1 MLSKRAS
8 RGGYLGLSV
17 YPWKL
22 PGSSHK
28 LSLSCSA
35 ANSLDIWTTHP
46 TVSGCCGST
55 LSAGNQF
62 QTVTDCFP
70 DQPGSRRARLQ
81 NKVVLKGDRGGA
93 SVMRCQGSSL
103 DSVILDF
110 NRPSRRE
117 RKVHRSVSS
126 DCQTQTGPRCDVFGT
141 ILFVLP
147 FLHSWVAQPPPPLSI
162 RPSVPPPLPVFLTFL
177 VQFPFLRPGLC

>member
-1 MLSKRAS
+1 MDILAS
-8 RGGYLGLSV
+8 ACI
-17 YPWKL
+17 
-22 PGSSHK
+22 PGNSFKCRSHK

-46 TVSGCCGST
+46 AVSGCCGST
-55 LSAGNQF
+55 LSAGNRF

-93 SVMRCQGSSL
+93 SVMRCQDSSL